1 MKFFRCNAADDL
13 YEQAR
18 ATLDAA
24 WGKPNAQGSNTC
36 IEPAATAPRDGSG
49 RIVLAVHDEF
59 CAYTVAVDLLPEL
72 LASGAVSEIDEATY
86 RAVFPKPPYGS

>member
-1 MKFFRCNAADDL
+1 MRYFRCNAGNEV

-24 WGKPNAQGSNTC
+24 WGLPNDKGSDTC
-36 IEPAATAPRDGSG
+36 IEPAATAPRDAAD

-59 CAYTVAVDLLPEL
+59 CEYTVAVDLLPEL
-72 LASGAVSEIDEATY
+72 LGSGAVSEITAAEYA
-86 RAVFPKPPYGS
+86 ACFSSPYV